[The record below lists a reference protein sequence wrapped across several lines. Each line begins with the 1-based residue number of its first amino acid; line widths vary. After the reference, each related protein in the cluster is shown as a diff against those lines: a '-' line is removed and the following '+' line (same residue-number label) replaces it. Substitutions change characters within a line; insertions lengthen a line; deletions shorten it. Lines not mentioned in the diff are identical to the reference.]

1 MKRICF
7 LGFLTIFQVKCQ
19 FLSLL
24 KEFDMRNPVV
34 VCTMNDLK
42 NNKMFHLM
50 KNIMN
55 QNQSIC
61 LTKDIRNDTVEQSPG
76 IVLSENESM
85 SLYEQ
90 KGKITKPWIIVAGK
104 FNNYSQINEPVYTLD
119 NETLWE
125 RFQFKSFK
133 QENAL
138 GVIEGKEFKWNNDMS
153 RNFLERRGNFGNLTL
168 RGMTEAYANTNIFN
182 KDWKNVAK
190 ISNDV
195 SDAYE
200 VSTYLLFAGS
210 SSSCI
215 IILSI

>member
-1 MKRICF
+1 
-7 LGFLTIFQVKCQ
+7 
-19 FLSLL
+19 
-24 KEFDMRNPVV
+24 
-34 VCTMNDLK
+34 
-42 NNKMFHLM
+42 
-50 KNIMN
+50 
-55 QNQSIC
+55 
-61 LTKDIRNDTVEQSPG
+61 
-76 IVLSENESM
+76 M

-138 GVIEGKEFKWNNDMS
+138 GVIQGKEFKWNNDMS